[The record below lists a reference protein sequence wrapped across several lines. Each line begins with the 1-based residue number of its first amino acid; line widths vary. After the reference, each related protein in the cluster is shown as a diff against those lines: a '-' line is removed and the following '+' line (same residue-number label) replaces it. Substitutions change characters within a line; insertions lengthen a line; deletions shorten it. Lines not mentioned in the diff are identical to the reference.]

1 MIRKIFN
8 QLILIFSLIG
18 LFLFLQSPNNVKAA
32 DYFDKN
38 EVVCQEIV
46 DLGFTTRV
54 YVQGN
59 TARIEYKSEFSDADG
74 DGRESVLVNGNII
87 FGRTIRVYL
96 TYVPEGPQKESI
108 KESWDNL
115 IVSELYKQKSG
126 EILEENISTDVLKSI
141 ILRKDSGSFS
151 EYRFRRDRVFGEFN
165 GVISISAPSLD
176 SRVTS
181 ISVQELLEIIEK
193 HGRSLLLGNDKSED
207 ESDNIAEALE
217 EMNIAVE
224 FLRRRI
230 AAGDSDEEIARLV
243 NSIVA
248 ERVQPINNIWVSP
261 WKTIYNFI
269 FGGYENSFVKWRDKA
284 CFNYD
289 LNAIWTWHNRIGQC
303 EEFAQLSY
311 YLLSK
316 AGIPCNMYATD
327 QHAFVIINEERSR
340 IEESRDFG
348 ENTLVVDPWQKKVL
362 NGKAAY
368 ENEYLLNNGKSYF
381 IKTTQLY
388 KEPIGYEEITSRNIV
403 WDIEKK
409 IWVPKNGYIF
419 KYDKA
424 QAWVGYAIK
433 VEEKN

>member
-1 MIRKIFN
+1 MKRKNFY
-8 QLILIFSLIG
+8 QLILIFSIIG
-18 LFLFLQSPNNVKAA
+18 IFLQSSNTIKAI

-46 DLGFTTRV
+46 DLGFSPRI
-54 YVQGN
+54 YIQGN
-59 TARIEYKSEFSDADG
+59 TARIEYKSDFSNADG
-74 DGRESVLVNGNII
+74 YGRESVLVNGNII
-87 FGRTIRVYL
+87 FGRTIRVDL

-115 IVSELYKQKSG
+115 FISELYKQKSD
-126 EILEENISTDVLKSI
+126 ETLEENISTNVLKSI
-141 ILRKDSGSFS
+141 ILRKDLGSYS

-193 HGRSLLLGNDKSED
+193 HGRYLLSSNEKSED
-207 ESDNIAEALE
+207 DSDNIAESLE

-243 NSIVA
+243 NSIVV
-248 ERVQPINNIWVSP
+248 ERVQGINNFWESP
-261 WKTIYNFI
+261 IPTFYNYI
-269 FGGYENSFVKWRDKA
+269 FGSFENSFVKWRDKA

-289 LNAIWTWHNRIGQC
+289 VNAIWTWHNRIGQC

-316 AGIPCNMYATD
+316 AGISCNMYATD
-327 QHAFVIINEERSR
+327 QHAFVIINEERMK
-340 IEESRDFG
+340 IEESRDFR
-348 ENTLVVDPWQKKVL
+348 ENTLVVDPWQNKVL
-362 NGKAAY
+362 NGEEVYK
-368 ENEYLLNNGKSYF
+368 NKYLLNKGQSPF
-381 IKTTQLY
+381 MKTTQLY
-388 KEPIGYEEITSRNIV
+388 KEPVGYEEISSRNII
-403 WDIEKK
+403 WDREKK
-409 IWVPKNGYIF
+409 IWVPKKGYVF

-424 QAWVGYAIK
+424 QAWLGYAIK